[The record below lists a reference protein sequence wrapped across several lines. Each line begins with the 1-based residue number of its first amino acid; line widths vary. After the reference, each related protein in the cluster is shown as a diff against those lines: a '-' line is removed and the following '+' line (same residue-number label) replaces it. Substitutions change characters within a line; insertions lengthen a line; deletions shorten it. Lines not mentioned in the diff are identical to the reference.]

1 MYLMLQTPGVGK
13 RKRQNKIFWGKKMA
27 AKLLNIMN
35 YKFRSK
41 TVNELQAKDTQGK
54 TPSYNHTYDYSHIV
68 IK

>member
-13 RKRQNKIFWGKKMA
+13 RKRQNKTLWGKKMV

-41 TVNELQAKDTQGK
+41 TVNELQAKVTQGK

>member
-1 MYLMLQTPGVGK
+1 
-13 RKRQNKIFWGKKMA
+13 MA

-41 TVNELQAKDTQGK
+41 TVNELQAKDTQRK